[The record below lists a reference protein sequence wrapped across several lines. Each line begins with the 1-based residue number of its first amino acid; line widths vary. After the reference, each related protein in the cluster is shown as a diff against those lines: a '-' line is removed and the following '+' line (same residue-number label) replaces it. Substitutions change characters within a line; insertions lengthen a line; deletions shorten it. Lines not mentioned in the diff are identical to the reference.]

1 MVVVV
6 SWLVVVVVVEAAG
19 IAWLSEMVA
28 GEVVSLIDSLVK
40 LVRLLSAV

>member
-6 SWLVVVVVVEAAG
+6 SWLVVVVVAEAAG

-28 GEVVSLIDSLVK
+28 GELVSLIDSLVT
-40 LVRLLSAV
+40 LVRLLFVV